1 VTDTNI
7 DIDLAIREFIAQTE
21 ATGLAIAVARR
32 GQMVF
37 CKGYGVQDLVAG
49 VPVTPTTVFHL
60 ASVVKTMTS
69 TAIHQLCEAGRLEL
83 DDPVVAHLPYFRV
96 DDPRSDQIT
105 LRQCLTHTSGIA
117 HPDDWGWDQPE
128 FDDGA
133 LERHVRT
140 LAGRALID
148 IPPGK
153 TAYSDDGYN
162 VLGAVI
168 AHVSGLSYEAYLRQH
183 LFEPLGMR
191 RTTTM
196 APREADPALL
206 AAGYNHAEGGG
217 VRRSV
222 YPYNRTHV
230 PCGCIASNVLEMTRY
245 ATAHLERGTLEG
257 ARVLARE
264 SYETMWSVQVHEPGE
279 AIETALGWWVRRGR
293 PELIVEH
300 DGEDDGFSSHFCLW
314 PERQQSIVVLCNTSG
329 VEPGDLTAR
338 VAELL
343 GGSS

>member
-1 VTDTNI
+1 LTTT
-7 DIDLAIREFIAQTE
+7 DIDAAVRNFIAQTE
-21 ATGLAIAVARR
+21 AAGLAIAVTRR

-37 CKGYGVQDLVAG
+37 CEGYGVQDLDTRR
-49 VPVTPTTVFHL
+49 PVTPNTLFHL

-69 TAIHQLCEAGRLEL
+69 TAIHQLREAGRLEL

-96 DDPRSDQIT
+96 NDPRSDRIT
-105 LRQCLTHTSGIA
+105 IRQLLTHTSGIT
-117 HPDDWGWDQPE
+117 HPDDWGWDRPE

-133 LERHVRT
+133 LERHVRSLTGRT
-140 LAGRALID
+140 LLE

-153 TAYSDDGYN
+153 TSYSDDGYN
-162 VLGAVI
+162 VLGALI
-168 AHVSGLSYEAYLRQH
+168 AHVSGMSYEAYLRRH
-183 LFEPLGMR
+183 LFEPLGMHS
-191 RTTTM
+191 TTTM

-206 AAGYNHAEGGG
+206 ATGHEPEAGGG

-245 ATAHLERGTLEG
+245 ATAHLGRGTLEG
-257 ARVLARE
+257 ARILAPQ
-264 SYETMWSVQVHEPGE
+264 SYDTMWAVQVHEPSE
-279 AIETALGWWVRRGR
+279 TIESALGWWVRRVS

-314 PERQQSIVVLCNTSG
+314 PERQQSIVVLCNTVG

-343 GGSS
+343 DGCS

>member
-1 VTDTNI
+1 MTDT
-7 DIDLAIREFIAQTE
+7 DIDVAIRDFIARTE
-21 ATGLAIAVARR
+21 ATGLAIAVARH

-37 CKGYGVQDLVAG
+37 CKGYGVQDLDTG
-49 VPVTPTTVFHL
+49 VPVTPHTLFHL

-117 HPDDWGWDQPE
+117 HPDDWGWSQPE

-140 LAGRALID
+140 LAGRALLD

-162 VLGAVI
+162 VLGALI
-168 AHVSGLSYEAYLRQH
+168 AQVSGLSYEAYLRQH
-183 LFEPLGMR
+183 LLEPLGMR
-191 RTTTM
+191 QTTTM

-206 AAGYNHAEGGG
+206 ATGYNHDAGGG
-217 VRRSV
+217 VQRSV

-245 ATAHLERGTLEG
+245 ATAHLERGTLDG
-257 ARVLARE
+257 ARILGRE
-264 SYETMWSVQVHEPGE
+264 SYDTMWAVQVHEPGE
-279 AIETALGWWVRRGR
+279 AIESALGWWVRRG

-300 DGEDDGFSSHFCLW
+300 DGEDDGFSSHLCLW

-343 GGSS
+343 DGY